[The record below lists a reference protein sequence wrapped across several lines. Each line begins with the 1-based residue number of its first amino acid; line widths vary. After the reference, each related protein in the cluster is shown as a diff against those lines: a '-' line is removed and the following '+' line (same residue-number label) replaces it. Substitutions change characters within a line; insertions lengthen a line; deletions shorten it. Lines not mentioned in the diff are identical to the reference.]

1 MQLEQIQYTIIKSNI
16 KNLYIQIKDGRVIV
30 KAPKHFLETQID
42 EIVRKKQI
50 WIKKN
55 LQKDMQ
61 KQERKEK
68 YTKQEFIQIVEE
80 NVKDL
85 IKLTKLK
92 PNKVRVKNIQYAWGS
107 CSNNKNITINEKL
120 ICYTKQ
126 AIRYV
131 ILHELCHL
139 QYMNHSK
146 QFWKLV
152 EMYMPDYKN
161 IKKELKQ

>member
-1 MQLEQIQYTIIKSNI
+1 
-16 KNLYIQIKDGRVIV
+16 
-30 KAPKHFLETQID
+30 
-42 EIVRKKQI
+42 
-50 WIKKN
+50 
-55 LQKDMQ
+55 MQ